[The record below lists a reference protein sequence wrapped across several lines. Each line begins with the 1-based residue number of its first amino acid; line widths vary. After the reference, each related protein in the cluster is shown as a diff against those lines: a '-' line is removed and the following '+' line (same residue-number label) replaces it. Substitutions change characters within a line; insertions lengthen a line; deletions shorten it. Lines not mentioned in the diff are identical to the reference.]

1 MRNEEF
7 TQQALEATTKIGVVA
22 LLVIW
27 CFEIV
32 RPFIV
37 PILWGIIIAVAIF
50 PIYRW
55 LRSLVGERARIAAT
69 VVTIALLL
77 LMGGPVVLL
86 VSIMADNLQVL
97 SQQLLDGSL
106 TIPPPP
112 PEVKTWPLIGVPIDT
127 FWGLAASNL
136 RAAVQQ
142 LAPLLKDIARPLL
155 AAATAVGLTMVEFVL
170 AVVLAGVF
178 LAYSEDGYRL
188 SRAIGR
194 RLAGQQGVELVDLS
208 EATMRS
214 VARGV
219 LGVAL
224 IQAFMAGLGLVIVG
238 VPFAGLWT
246 VVGLILAI
254 LQIGVGLVM
263 IPAVIYVFSTGDTLP
278 AVLFLLW
285 SIFTVTIDNILKPML
300 LGRGLDVP
308 MVVIFIGTIG
318 GMIMSGI
325 IGLFVGAILLALGY
339 KVFLAWLDMQPTAT
353 DAPSRQEPPAS

>member
-7 TQQALEATTKIGVVA
+7 TQQALEATIKIGVVA

-32 RPFIV
+32 KPFII

-50 PIYRW
+50 PMYRR
-55 LRSLVGERARIAAT
+55 LRSLFGDRPRIAAT
-69 VVTIALLL
+69 AMTAVLLL
-77 LMGGPVVLL
+77 LMVAPVVLL
-86 VSIMADNLQVL
+86 VSTMADNIEVL
-97 SQQLLDGSL
+97 SHQLREGSL
-106 TIPPPP
+106 SIPPPP
-112 PEVKTWPLIGVPIDT
+112 PSVKTWPLIGVPLSA
-127 FWGLAASNL
+127 FWALAVSNL
-136 RAAVQQ
+136 SAAVQQ
-142 LAPLLKDIARPLL
+142 LAPLLKEIARPLL
-155 AAATAVGLTMVEFVL
+155 TAAAAVGFSMVEFVL

-178 LAYSEDGYRL
+178 LAYSEEGHRI

-194 RLAGQQGVELVDLS
+194 RLAGQQGVELVDLG

-224 IQAFMAGLGLVIVG
+224 IQSFMAGLGLVFVG
-238 VPFAGLWT
+238 VPFAALWT
-246 VVGLILAI
+246 VVALILAI

-278 AVLFLLW
+278 AVLFLIW
-285 SIFTVTIDNILKPML
+285 SIMTVVADNILKPML

-308 MVVIFIGTIG
+308 MAVIFIGSIG

-339 KVFLAWLDMQPTAT
+339 KVFLAWLDMQGTAT
-353 DAPSRQEPPAS
+353 DQPARPEKPAS

>member
-7 TQQALEATTKIGVVA
+7 TQQALEATIKIGVVA

-32 RPFIV
+32 KPFII

-50 PIYRW
+50 PLYRW
-55 LRSLVGERARIAAT
+55 LRSLVGERAVIAAV
-69 VVTIALLL
+69 VVTAALLL
-77 LMGGPVVLL
+77 LMVGPVVLL
-86 VSIMADNLQVL
+86 VSIMADNIQVL
-97 SQQLLDGSL
+97 SQQLRDGSL

-112 PEVKTWPLIGVPIDT
+112 PGVKTWPLVGVPIEK
-127 FWGLAASNL
+127 FWSLAADNL
-136 RAAVQQ
+136 SAAVQQ
-142 LAPLLKDIARPLL
+142 LTPLLKGIAKPLL
-155 AAATAVGLTMVEFVL
+155 AAAAAVGFTIVEFVL
-170 AVVLAGVF
+170 AVFLAGVF
-178 LAYSEDGYRL
+178 LAYSEDGYRI

-219 LGVAL
+219 LGVAV

-254 LQIGVGLVM
+254 LQIGVGFVM
-263 IPAVIYVFSTGDTLP
+263 LPAVFYVFSTSDTLP
-278 AVLFLLW
+278 AVLFLIW
-285 SIFTVTIDNILKPML
+285 AIFTVTIDNILKPML

-308 MVVIFIGTIG
+308 MVVIFMGAIG
-318 GMIMSGI
+318 GMLMSGI

-339 KVFLAWLDMQPTAT
+339 KVFLAWLDMQATAT
-353 DAPSRQEPPAS
+353 DEHSPREKPAP

>member
-7 TQQALEATTKIGVVA
+7 TQQALEATIKIGVVA
-22 LLVIW
+22 LLVLW

-32 RPFIV
+32 KPFII

-55 LRSLVGERARIAAT
+55 LRSLVGERPWIAAMMMT
-69 VVTIALLL
+69 VALLL
-77 LMGGPVVLL
+77 LMVGPVVLL
-86 VSIMADNLQVL
+86 VSIMADNIQVL
-97 SQQLLDGSL
+97 SQQLRDGSL
-106 TIPPPP
+106 AIPPPP
-112 PEVKTWPLIGVPIDT
+112 PGVKTWPLVGVPINT
-127 FWGLAASNL
+127 FWALAVSNL
-136 RAAVQQ
+136 SAAVQQ
-142 LAPLLKDIARPLL
+142 LTPMLKEIAKPLLS
-155 AAATAVGLTMVEFVL
+155 AAAAVGFSIVEFVL

-178 LAYSEDGYRL
+178 LAYSEDGYRV

-194 RLAGQQGVELVDLS
+194 RLADQQGVELVDLS

-224 IQAFMAGLGLVIVG
+224 IQAFMAGLGMVIIG

-254 LQIGVGLVM
+254 LQIGVGVVM
-263 IPAVIYVFSTGDTLP
+263 LPAVFYVFSTSDTLP
-278 AVLFLLW
+278 AVVFLIW
-285 SIFTVTIDNILKPML
+285 AIFTVTIDNILKPML

-308 MVVIFIGTIG
+308 MVVIFMGAIG
-318 GMIMSGI
+318 GMLMSGI

-339 KVFLAWLDMQPTAT
+339 KVFLAWLDMQGTAT
-353 DAPSRQEPPAS
+353 DEPSRQEPPAP